1 MKKLFVFGIAGA
13 IVLAGTG
20 MGVYAHN
27 VANAFEL
34 KADNV
39 YVELGDKLSQ
49 NIENYITGGE
59 KALAGATLDVSD
71 VDTSSVGTYKAF
83 VMYGKKELEFS
94 VNVEDTTAPDV
105 KLQND
110 GNFQIITGETLSGK
124 DIVAEMDDLSGI
136 SSVTFSDA
144 VKVDEEEKEKDLL
157 SAVTISYDTDGT
169 YNNMVTVTDNNGNI
183 TKKDII
189 IHVVEDYAKH
199 ASGFHDWTVEQN
211 ADIDF
216 TSGIEA
222 DERIAS
228 VTAGDID
235 LSQTGDY
242 TLAYNIVGDDNE
254 TTVEHTV
261 NVTVVDASTAQTMA
275 NNGETVYVSGNAIK
289 AKEVKKTTSSGSTAS
304 NSTATTNATN
314 NSVSESSD
322 SSTSN
327 TGSSASTTDNASSG
341 DSESHFY
348 DSWEVGTYVDI
359 GESIG
364 SVDIPEGGRWEAYNS
379 VEMP

>member
-1 MKKLFVFGIAGA
+1 
-13 IVLAGTG
+13 
-20 MGVYAHN
+20 
-27 VANAFEL
+27 
-34 KADNV
+34 
-39 YVELGDKLSQ
+39 
-49 NIENYITGGE
+49 
-59 KALAGATLDVSD
+59 
-71 VDTSSVGTYKAF
+71 
-83 VMYGKKELEFS
+83 
-94 VNVEDTTAPDV
+94 
-105 KLQND
+105 
-110 GNFQIITGETLSGK
+110 
-124 DIVAEMDDLSGI
+124 MDDLSGI

-144 VKVDEEEKEKDLL
+144 VTVDEEEKDLL

-169 YNNMVTVTDNNGNI
+169 YNNTVTVTDNNGNI

-199 ASGFHDWTVEQN
+199 ISGFHDWTVEQN

-275 NNGETVYVSGNAIK
+275 NNGETVYVSGNATK
-289 AKEVKKTTSSGSTAS
+289 AKEIKKTTSSASTAS
-304 NSTATTNATN
+304 NSTAAA

-322 SSTSN
+322 SSTVN

-348 DSWEVGTYVDI
+348 DSWEVGTEIDL
-359 GESIG
+359 GEVIDSKQSSDGSIWN
-364 SVDIPEGGRWEAYNS
+364 SYDS
-379 VEMP
+379 VELP

>member
-27 VANAFEL
+27 AANAFEL

-39 YVELGDKLSQ
+39 DVELGDKLGQ
-49 NIENYITGGE
+49 NIENYITGGK
-59 KALAGATLDVSD
+59 KALAGAALDVSD
-71 VDTSSVGTYKAF
+71 VDTSSVGTYKAS
-83 VMYGKKELEFS
+83 VTYGKKELEFS

-144 VKVDEEEKEKDLL
+144 VTVDEEEKDLL

-169 YNNMVTVTDNNGNI
+169 YNNTVTVTDNNGNI

-199 ASGFHDWTVEQN
+199 VSGFHDWTVEQN

-261 NVTVVDASTAQTMA
+261 NVTVIDASTAQTMA
-275 NNGETVYVSGNAIK
+275 NNGETVYVSGNATK
-289 AKEVKKTTSSGSTAS
+289 AKEVKKTTSSASTAS
-304 NSTATTNATN
+304 NSTAAANATN

-322 SSTSN
+322 SSTVN

-348 DSWEVGTYVDI
+348 DSWEVGTTIDI
-359 GESIG
+359 GEPIG
-364 SVDIPEGGRWEAYNS
+364 SVNIESGGTGYAYDS
-379 VEMP
+379 VELP